1 MLLALA
7 ALALFYNLGVFPA
20 LSGDEAW
27 IGMFATRV
35 LKRGLYTPH
44 EMNTYTG
51 ALYALGLAGVFK
63 LAGVGVAQLR
73 FIGAAANTA
82 ALGLGGRW
90 LPLLALGS
98 VYYMTKSRLAWEV
111 YALQPLLIGG
121 CWWALTRKRSALF
134 VALVVLGVQNHFIF
148 ISIPLSL
155 ILLYD
160 RLEDDERKRAALA
173 GLAAAAVI
181 YLVKPRLP
189 AEGWQWYWALLAALP
204 SLALVPWRIPRL
216 PRQLWWLVGAFA
228 AWHGLAFLQV
238 LAGPVVWKRVIS
250 WDAPWFYD
258 APLYGW
264 ALFLAGILVWRGA
277 RAWHRKDD
285 ALALWPFAYMAVFLL
300 FRHTS
305 SLRYYSPLQF
315 ICLLALADGLARSP
329 DERVL
334 RKLALG
340 VALLVQVPLWR
351 ELVAPGDREPLTFRA
366 GWRLENS
373 WDFARKD
380 ALFAAYDASKKC
392 VLVQGNSFVDL
403 PLFFHRETTGPLPC
417 EPGTFHAD
425 YRRDGP
431 PWHQWDIQPLPS
443 SGSKRQASSKAAR

>member
-1 MLLALA
+1 MPGLYYSALVLLALA
-7 ALALFYNLGVFPA
+7 ALALFYQLGAFPA

-73 FIGAAANTA
+73 FLGAAANTA
-82 ALGLGGRW
+82 ALGFGGRW
-90 LPLLALGS
+90 LALLALGS

-121 CWWALTRKRSALF
+121 CWWALTRKRPVLF

-160 RLEDDERKRAALA
+160 RLEDADRKRAALA

-189 AEGWQWYWALLAALP
+189 ADGWQWYWALLAVLPALG
-204 SLALVPWRIPRL
+204 LAPWRLPKIPS
-216 PRQLWWLVGAFA
+216 WLIGIGAAAFA

-238 LAGPVVWKRVIS
+238 LSGPVVWKRVIS
-250 WDAPWFYD
+250 WDAPWWYD
-258 APLYGW
+258 APLYAWG
-264 ALFLAGILVWRGA
+264 LFLTGVLVWRGA

-305 SLRYYSPLQF
+305 SLRYYSPLHF
-315 ICLLALADGLARSP
+315 ICLLALADGLSRHT

-334 RKLALG
+334 RKAALA

-351 ELVAPGDREPLTFRA
+351 ELVAPADRAPLTFRS

-380 ALFAAYDASKKC
+380 ALFAAYDASDKC

-403 PLFFHRETTGPLPC
+403 PLFFHRETTGSLPC
-417 EPGTFHAD
+417 EPGTFGAD
-425 YRRDGP
+425 YRKDGNGP
-431 PWHQWDIQPLPS
+431 PWHAWTVTP
-443 SGSKRQASSKAAR
+443 